1 MTKSLPERAHRLP
14 PSLVALALLVVAVW
28 GTNFVVI
35 KIGLRDLEPLLFAT
49 LRFFLCVVPLVFFIK
64 RPPGEWR
71 WLALFGIFLGPGQFA
86 LLFHAMRAD
95 ISPGLASLL
104 IQVQVFFTIGLS
116 VWLFGER
123 LKPVTIAGIVLGASG
138 LATIALHLDAT
149 VTPKGVA
156 IVVLAAFCWACA
168 NIVVKKAVQSAGAPV
183 DMLAFV
189 VWSSLFAVPPLLL
202 LALAFEG
209 GAASWGA
216 IVNARWDAWAALV
229 WQAVGNT
236 LFGYAA
242 WNWLIARYDAAV
254 VTPYALLIPVFGM
267 GSSALLLG
275 EPLPPWKWLA
285 AALVIGGIALITLA
299 GRRPK
304 PAT

>member
-1 MTKSLPERAHRLP
+1 MSEPLRERATRLRP
-14 PSLVALALLVVAVW
+14 AHAALALLVVAIW

-35 KIGLRDLEPLLFAT
+35 KVGLRAFEPLFFAT
-49 LRFFLCVVPLVFFIK
+49 LRFFLCAVPLVFILM
-64 RPPGEWR
+64 RPPVPWR
-71 WLALFGIFLGPGQFA
+71 WLALFGILLGPGQFA
-86 LLFHAMRAD
+86 LLFYAMRAD

-123 LKPVTIAGIVLGASG
+123 LKAVTIAGIVLGASG

-149 VTPKGVA
+149 VTPTGIA

-168 NIVVKKAVQSAGAPV
+168 NIVVKRAVKSAGEPV

-189 VWSSLFAVPPLLL
+189 VWSSLFAVPPLL
-202 LALAFEG
+202 ALVLVFEG
-209 GAASWGA
+209 GAASWNA
-216 IVNARWDAWAALV
+216 IANARWDAWAALV

-236 LFGYAA
+236 LFGYVA

-267 GSSALLLG
+267 GSSALMLG

-304 PAT
+304 SA

>member
-1 MTKSLPERAHRLP
+1 MTERASRLRP
-14 PSLVALALLVVAVW
+14 AHVALALLVVAIW

-35 KIGLRDLEPLLFAT
+35 KVGLRDFEPLVFAA
-49 LRFFLCVVPLVFFIK
+49 LRFFFCVVPLAFFVK
-64 RPPGEWR
+64 RPPGAWR

-86 LLFHAMRAD
+86 LLFYAMRAD

-123 LKPVTIAGIVLGASG
+123 LKPVTIAGVALGASG

-149 VTPKGVA
+149 VTLKGVA
-156 IVVLAAFCWACA
+156 IVVAAAFCWACA
-168 NIVVKKAVQSAGAPV
+168 NIVVKKAVQATGQSI

-189 VWSSLFAVPPLLL
+189 VWSSIFAVPPLAV
-202 LALAFEG
+202 LALVFEG
-209 GAASWGA
+209 GSASWNA
-216 IVNARWDAWAALV
+216 ITHAHWDAWAALA
-229 WQAVGNT
+229 WQAIGNT
-236 LFGYAA
+236 LFGYVA

-267 GSSALLLG
+267 GSSALMLG
-275 EPLPPWKWLA
+275 EPLPPWKWVA

-299 GRRPK
+299 GRRGK
-304 PAT
+304 PG